1 MEKMLL
7 LILCTMIVLC
17 RLQAQN
23 AETHVTVY
31 AGGAPLETLLT
42 EAQKQSVT
50 YLEITGGTLSDKDY
64 AFLRDRLLEQLDTL
78 DLRHA
83 EIDTIPADALGEMN
97 LYLILPEVIE
107 CIGDYAFTGECE
119 VTGNFPY
126 MGKYKNSPYD
136 KPLMQASK
144 DHPKLVN
151 VEELCYFAVYSKDGN
166 TLYYLKPKDEFAYW
180 GGELEILP
188 STRIIAPT
196 AIRNELVPMEA
207 NNLILPESLDSIG
220 DYAFDVTPDFITG
233 YTNKKTHYPSGGN
246 RGRGGIICEA
256 KNPPKVGMLGNS
268 FWVKFCYLYVPKS
281 SLGAYEAAPGWKL
294 AQKIDTIENLLKGG
308 QSISSVRGERATYVS
323 ITSTD
328 ESYILSFSK
337 EPLQMDLFSADG
349 SLLSSQMVSSMMV
362 TLPKTNL
369 KKTLTMA
376 HVRFADG
383 TNETV
388 KLIP

>member
-1 MEKMLL
+1 MKKMLL
-7 LILCTMIVLC
+7 LILCTMVMLC
-17 RLQAQN
+17 WLQAQN

-64 AFLRDRLLEQLDTL
+64 VFLRDSLLEQLDTL

-144 DHPKLVN
+144 DHPKLVD

-166 TLYYLKPKDEFAYW
+166 TLYYLKPKEYVYW
-180 GGELEILP
+180 GEDVIIQTG
-188 STRIIAPT
+188 TRVIAPT
-196 AIRNELVPMEA
+196 AIRNMDFPIEIINLV
-207 NNLILPESLDSIG
+207 LPESIDSIG
-220 DYAFDVTPDFITG
+220 DYALDIRPNFMTG
-233 YTNKKTHYPSGGN
+233 YSRNRRYPSGGYY
-246 RGRGGIICEA
+246 GYGSVICEA
-256 KNPPKVGMLGNS
+256 KDPPKLGELGEN
-268 FWVKFCYLYVPKS
+268 FWVARSNLYVPKA
-281 SLGAYEAAPGWKL
+281 SLEAYKDAPGWNLAREILSIEKL
-294 AQKIDTIENLLKGG
+294 LGVDVPSLRKKDETA
-308 QSISSVRGERATYVS
+308 ISV
-323 ITSTD
+323 TSTT
-328 ESYILSFSK
+328 ESYILTLSK
-337 EPLQMDLFSADG
+337 KPLQMNLLNVDG
-349 SLLSSQMVSSMMV
+349 RVFDVQTVYSTKIMLSKKLLQNPM
-362 TLPKTNL
+362 TLIQI
-369 KKTLTMA
+369 
-376 HVRFADG
+376 RFADG
-383 TNETV
+383 TTETV

>member
-1 MEKMLL
+1 M
-7 LILCTMIVLC
+7 
-17 RLQAQN
+17 
-23 AETHVTVY
+23 
-31 AGGAPLETLLT
+31 
-42 EAQKQSVT
+42 
-50 YLEITGGTLSDKDY
+50 
-64 AFLRDRLLEQLDTL
+64 RDRLLEQLDTL

-126 MGKYKNSPYD
+126 MGEYKNSPYD

-166 TLYYLKPKDEFAYW
+166 TLYYLKPNEYVYW
-180 GGELEILP
+180 GEDVIIQTG
-188 STRIIAPT
+188 TRVIAPT
-196 AIRNELVPMEA
+196 AIRNMDFPIEIINLV
-207 NNLILPESLDSIG
+207 LPESIDSIG
-220 DYAFDVTPDFITG
+220 DYALDIRPNFMTG
-233 YTNKKTHYPSGGN
+233 YSRNRRYPSGGYY
-246 RGRGGIICEA
+246 GYGSVICEA
-256 KNPPKVGMLGNS
+256 KDPPKLGELGEN
-268 FWVKFCYLYVPKS
+268 FWVARSNLYVPKA
-281 SLGAYEAAPGWKL
+281 SLEAYKDAPGWNLAREILSIEKL
-294 AQKIDTIENLLKGG
+294 LGVDVPSPRKKNETA
-308 QSISSVRGERATYVS
+308 ISV
-323 ITSTD
+323 TSTT
-328 ESYILSFSK
+328 ESYILTLSK
-337 EPLQMDLFSADG
+337 KPLQMDLFSADG

-369 KKTLTMA
+369 RKTLTMA